1 MLYFPCVTKWKD
13 GSESCVSTKGGSQ
26 RGKMRV
32 HKGEQGRIREK
43 EGRKKSDRESV
54 KEIITKRLNLSL
66 KLPM

>member
-1 MLYFPCVTKWKD
+1 
-13 GSESCVSTKGGSQ
+13 
-26 RGKMRV
+26 MRV